1 MIMILLMLKD
11 QISEP
16 ELKIHN
22 ELAISQGNDRH

>member
-16 ELKIHN
+16 ELKNHN
-22 ELAISQGNDRH
+22 KLAISQSDDRH